1 MMGNTSSQ
9 QAPTTPVK
17 IASPPGDKDTKF
29 SAGKKRKRPASSKV
43 HHKKAGEGSAGTLIS
58 SKEHRHA
65 TPDSF
70 EEVAPSSQL
79 VASDSSIYNRLE
91 TPIDALTTHESTKA
105 KQKVKK
111 KRKHKKTA
119 LANSMDAWNTQ
130 AASTQ
135 FSREAF
141 AEEVVPNDN
150 YAGTEIGSVLPP
162 STMGLDDI
170 DENEEGLSSLFQ
182 EYETDAIQPESPLAG
197 FPDSQGDGLIP
208 FNHDLI
214 DPSLADHLPPVLP
227 AEDDSGKKRKS
238 KRKRGSALDAGAEQ
252 QLADATGQHAFDID
266 FQAFDEIFAN
276 EGMQVANPFPEESGH
291 DLPNGTEPC
300 EERHTMDGDV
310 LVDADSHVSKINDRL
325 GMRANTSSGSRRKK
339 RRRTEVPNSL
349 DSQLPLYISPY
360 ATNEGQQD
368 RILPGF
374 EDMQAWTSSEIPYS
388 QRPDQGNDLSQS
400 NTTTHGTQ
408 SPQWRLK
415 NPSTKSLGNKKQR
428 GGKKGK
434 DYNPPLKEIS
444 EKGGMF
450 SADELAKLEAFRDR
464 YCVEEEISQRR
475 FNDLIQSHIRGSH
488 DTTRLFNA
496 LYEEM
501 PYRTR
506 QSVLRFCRR
515 RFHNFRA
522 RGAWTEADDEDLRNA
537 VAEKGRSWKAV
548 GAMIDRFPEDCRD
561 RYRNYHINEDKRHT
575 DTWSREEIYH
585 LVKAVDD
592 CMRFLRKE
600 QQERKEEKY
609 RGRDMPESE
618 PESDPE
624 VQDMKLVNWQIVSE
638 RMGGTRSRLQC
649 SYKWNHL
656 KNVDRID
663 YLKAIRTLKKGKGLI
678 MIEGRKSGS
687 WRLKQARRKLRN
699 MRMGDRFDFLQVFAE
714 CNAPTEQ
721 SIDWTSLGT
730 PLFRDRWST
739 WDLRAA
745 LEAFKGEVPGSEGM
759 NYQDVIN
766 QLYTKLLTEDPGH
779 FDDRWD
785 PSVHGDINKVT
796 TTKEPSPDSDAVN
809 NERKKK
815 VRRQES
821 RRILREQKS
830 GKKPKIKSEAFIES
844 DDESDSGKTTR
855 QPNRKG
861 EERLDGQGDNSSPT
875 MDSTANAA
883 GERDISPGKDA
894 SATADSDS
902 DSDTDDSLFKEFN
915 DVSSNDSVTQA
926 TSRDGRGSALS
937 DSGSDDSLFNEKAGF
952 EAGLAEEP

>member
-17 IASPPGDKDTKF
+17 IASPPGEEDTKT
-29 SAGKKRKRPASSKV
+29 SAGKKRKRPASSKI
-43 HHKKAGEGSAGTLIS
+43 HHKKAEEGSAGILVS
-58 SKEHRHA
+58 SEEHRHA
-65 TPDSF
+65 TPNSF
-70 EEVAPSSQL
+70 GEVGPSSQL
-79 VASDSSIYNRLE
+79 VASDSSIHNRLQ
-91 TPIDALTTHESTKA
+91 TPIDALATHESTKA

-111 KRKHKKTA
+111 KRKHRETA
-119 LANSMDAWNTQ
+119 LADSMDAWNTQ
-130 AASTQ
+130 AAAAQ

-141 AEEVVPNDN
+141 ADEVVPNDN
-150 YAGTEIGSVLPP
+150 YAGVEIDPVLPP
-162 STMGLDDI
+162 STLDLDDI

-182 EYETDAIQPESPLAG
+182 EYETDAIQPESPLVG
-197 FPDSQGDGLIP
+197 VPESKGGDLIP

-214 DPSLADHLPPVLP
+214 DPSLADHSPPALP
-227 AEDDSGKKRKS
+227 AEIDSGKRRKS
-238 KRKRGSALDAGAEQ
+238 KRKRGSALDADAEQ

-276 EGMQVANPFPEESGH
+276 EGMQVANPFHEESGH

-300 EERHTMDGDV
+300 EERHIMDGDV
-310 LVDADSHVSKINDRL
+310 LVDADSHVSKVDDQL
-325 GMRANTSSGSRRKK
+325 GLRANTSSGSRRKK
-339 RRRTEVPNSL
+339 RRRTEVANSL
-349 DSQLPLYISPY
+349 DSQPPLYISPY
-360 ATNEGQQD
+360 AANEGQQD

-374 EDMQAWTSSEIPYS
+374 EDIQARTSSEIPYS
-388 QRPDQGNDLSQS
+388 RRPDRGNDVFQS
-400 NTTTHGTQ
+400 NANTHGAP
-408 SPQWRLK
+408 SPPPRLK

-450 SADELAKLEAFRDR
+450 SVDELAKLEAFRDR

-475 FNDLIQSHIRGSH
+475 FNDLIQSRMRGSH

-496 LYEEM
+496 LYEEL

-537 VAEKGRSWKAV
+537 IAEKGRSWKAV

-575 DTWSREEIYH
+575 DTWSREEIYN

-600 QQERKEEKY
+600 RQERKEEKY

-638 RMGGTRSRLQC
+638 RMGSTRSRLQC

-656 KNVDRID
+656 KNADRID
-663 YLKAIRTLKKGKGLI
+663 YLKAIRTLKKGKGLRL
-678 MIEGRKSGS
+678 IEGRKSGS
-687 WRLKQARRKLRN
+687 WRLRRARRKLRN

-721 SIDWTSLGT
+721 SIDWASLGT

-745 LEAFKGEVPGSEGM
+745 LEAFKGEVPGSESM

-796 TTKEPSPDSDAVN
+796 TTKEFSPGSDAAN
-809 NERKKK
+809 NDRKKK

-821 RRILREQKS
+821 RRVLREQRS
-830 GKKPKIKSEAFIES
+830 GNKPKIKSKAIIES
-844 DDESDSGKTTR
+844 DDESDSEKITR
-855 QPNRKG
+855 QRNRKG
-861 EERLDGQGDNSSPT
+861 DQRLDGHDENSSPAV
-875 MDSTANAA
+875 DSTTKAT

-902 DSDTDDSLFKEFN
+902 DTDDSLFKESN
-915 DVSSNDSVTQA
+915 NVSSNDSVTQA
-926 TSRDGRGSALS
+926 TSRDARGSALS
-937 DSGSDDSLFNEKAGF
+937 DSGSDDSLFNEKA
-952 EAGLAEEP
+952 